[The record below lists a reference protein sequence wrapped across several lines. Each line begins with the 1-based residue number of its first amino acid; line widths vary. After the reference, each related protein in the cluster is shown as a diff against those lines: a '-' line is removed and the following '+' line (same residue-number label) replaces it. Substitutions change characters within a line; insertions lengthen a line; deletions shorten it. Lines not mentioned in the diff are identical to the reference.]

1 MRNRHNRKTIAAL
14 FKRIPPTALGYLGF
28 LGSEQTLET
37 AEDTCTKRIVPRQNS
52 VDYVGTFLAKFGLRL
67 LSVTSFGIMPLNP
80 KTLNIY
86 TPETLNPENPLIPA

>member
-1 MRNRHNRKTIAAL
+1 MHEENWSPAKLI
-14 FKRIPPTALGYLGF
+14 
-28 LGSEQTLET
+28 
-37 AEDTCTKRIVPRQNS
+37 

-86 TPETLNPENPLIPA
+86 TPKTLNPENPLIPA